1 MYAFQKNSAIKKSQ
15 KIRLKKKKLSQI
27 LPNSLCGKNWCICS
41 QNSYFFLKNSMHR
54 GLQALSCLQKKCSD
68 KNPNTPYLFSRVR
81 SSRELQAKM
90 SSFLHSPPEEGGGS
104 GGRLPH
110 VVNYRASMLYVTSL
124 CILGVDFP
132 VFPRYFLKKAEHI
145 LILN

>member
-1 MYAFQKNSAIKKSQ
+1 MLSK
-15 KIRLKKKKLSQI
+15 LKFSPKKLNAPRAAGLK
-27 LPNSLCGKNWCICS
+27 LP
-41 QNSYFFLKNSMHR
+41 
-54 GLQALSCLQKKCSD
+54 AKKCTD
-68 KNPNTPYLFSRVR
+68 KNPNTPYLFSRGR

-90 SSFLHSPPEEGGGS
+90 SSFLHSPPDEGGGS

-132 VFPRYFLKKAEHI
+132 VFPRYFLKIAERI
-145 LILN
+145 P